1 MAFAN
6 PPVVSAPA
14 PIPNGIGIQQ
24 TPHAYL
30 YHPQQIAALAAKAG
44 AAQYMPPVIYY
55 PYPIPVSQQTPPPA
69 GMCKYFDF
77 TREDLVKNFNDFDS
91 GLIRII

>member
-1 MAFAN
+1 MRHLVAN
-6 PPVVSAPA
+6 LNIKLNYLLFLLPP
-14 PIPNGIGIQQ
+14 GIQQ

-69 GMCKYFDF
+69 GMFSYE
-77 TREDLVKNFNDFDS
+77 TRDFDS
-91 GLIRII
+91 AFYRN